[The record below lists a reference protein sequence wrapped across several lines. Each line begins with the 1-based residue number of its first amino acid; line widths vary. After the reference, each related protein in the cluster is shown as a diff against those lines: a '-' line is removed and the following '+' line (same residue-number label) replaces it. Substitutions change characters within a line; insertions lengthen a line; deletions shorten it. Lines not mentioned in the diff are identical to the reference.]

1 MNTNIINEI
10 IKKHDKAE
18 IILSCFFGII
28 DVIFYLIILC
38 IFGCGFNKGCFSPR
52 IKLSLIVI
60 LDFLFR
66 IINLYITSF
75 VFSLAM
81 EIINT
86 AFATIQFLLI
96 LLLLNQIFT
105 DKNNERLLESAEIYS
120 PLLTSLFFILF
131 IIKTNISN
139 FLLLVQYIA
148 GIFAIIVYG
157 VYMKGKIDIYLKN
170 IVKKNPNFV
179 GRMCLSNL
187 PIFIPLYFIVY
198 LALKIIILIFENQLY
213 KSYMEMASD
222 IFKEVGKYFTFT
234 LVTFIYF
241 LFNKYIKEEDYNY
254 SSDSGIVGISS
265 SGSSN
270 YN

>member
-1 MNTNIINEI
+1 MNANIINEI

-18 IILSCFFGII
+18 MILSFFFGII

-38 IFGCGFNKGCFSPR
+38 IFGCGLNKGCFSHR
-52 IKLSLIVI
+52 QKLSLIFI

-75 VFSLAM
+75 IFSLSM

-86 AFATIQFLLI
+86 AFATIQFFLI

-105 DKNNERLLESAEIYS
+105 DKNNESLLESAEIFS
-120 PLLTSLFFILF
+120 PLLTSLFFILL
-131 IIKTNISN
+131 IININISK

-148 GIFAIIVYG
+148 GICASIVYG
-157 VYMKGKIDIYLKN
+157 FYMKGKIDIFLKN
-170 IVKKNPNFV
+170 IVKKNPNYPA
-179 GRMCLSNL
+179 RICLNNL
-187 PIFIPLYFIVY
+187 PIFVPCYFVVY

-234 LVTFIYF
+234 LVIFIYY
-241 LFNKYIKEEDYNY
+241 LFNKYIKEEDYHY
-254 SSDSGIVGISS
+254 SSESGIVGISS
-265 SGSSN
+265 IGSSN